1 MRDCLNAYMSKLFNT
16 NQVNIGM
23 WNLDK
28 LAVALRPL
36 LGGDKQSQLETI
48 LRGYGDLY
56 QKYYL
61 QLFR

>member
-1 MRDCLNAYMSKLFNT
+1 
-16 NQVNIGM
+16 M

-48 LRGYGDLY
+48 LRGYGELY
-56 QKYYL
+56 QKYHL